1 LRDEPVKIGGY
12 VYFMTNPAMPGHTKI
27 GMTRLQTLAF
37 GHHEDRKLYMLA
49 LTSNADGTGQ
59 IEPIAQFMANPAG
72 AQIVNAV
79 GPIRQIV
86 DPSPGPA

>member
-1 LRDEPVKIGGY
+1 
-12 VYFMTNPAMPGHTKI
+12 
-27 GMTRLQTLAF
+27 
-37 GHHEDRKLYMLA
+37 MLA
-49 LTSNADGTGQ
+49 LTSNADGIGQ

-86 DPSPGPA
+86 DPTVDVRNLGRYLAVMSVERGHRTIMLICWSRLDQFELLKRTSSNASR